1 MGKIPLGTCNRASFS
16 SLDTTSVAETRLNNP
31 SIGDGASVG
40 GLTGLSV
47 SGSHMERCGISSTQ
61 RDNMSDDASTTALA
75 GTSITGSLSG
85 SCYNR

>member
-1 MGKIPLGTCNRASFS
+1 M
-16 SLDTTSVAETRLNNP
+16 AETRLNNP
-31 SIGDGASVG
+31 SLGDGASVG

-47 SGSHMERCGISSTQ
+47 SGSHMERCGVSSTQ

-85 SCYNR
+85 SCYNRYNTICVMSVVL